1 MTKQLLFRFRICLFF
16 LFVLA
21 TSFSRSQNN
30 QSPTNLVS
38 GQWQS
43 AMLRSDGKVVLNG
56 VEAYC
61 TKATCNGTEYIFIK
75 FVNTNNYQVKLEWVD
90 GIYLNGVWNYSQ
102 NPNPKEFVIAAGATA
117 EGSCNGDIKLKV
129 TVNSL
134 VNDPSPNKHFS
145 VTGLKVTQ

>member
-1 MTKQLLFRFRICLFF
+1 MAKRLYSQIGICMFF

-21 TSFSRSQNN
+21 SSFCKSQNN

-43 AMLRSDGKVVLNG
+43 ALLRSDGKVVLNG

-61 TKATCNGTEYIFIK
+61 TKSNCNGTEYVFIK
-75 FVNTNNYQVKLEWVD
+75 FVNTNNYQVKLEWID
-90 GIYLNGVWNYSQ
+90 GIYFNGVWNYSQ
-102 NPNPKEFVIAAGATA
+102 NPNPKQFVIAAGATA
-117 EGSCNGDIKLKV
+117 EGTCNGDIKLKV